1 MWQWLVAAWGLLQ
14 LPILA
19 GLIGLF
25 SGLIE
30 LIGAFGNESG
40 RALRTFGAWLLLIV
54 NFLGAAL
61 IYVLVASVA
70 PSALN
75 AWAAIVVGL
84 AWPTVVRNLSIK
96 LGQPIEADAN
106 QQTAAL
112 RLEQA
117 YATLQKLS
125 KQMID
130 GTVVRQR
137 MRLLRELTELD
148 FAELD
153 RLARMAV
160 VLSKQTDP
168 VEALDYIN
176 KLTADTG
183 TDSEVR
189 KAMLAAYILN
199 NFGRDL
205 LEDELNQHKKGR
217 RRNPPTPANPANPGN
232 PVAPAP

>member
-1 MWQWLVAAWGLLQ
+1 MWQWWLATWGLVQ
-14 LPILA
+14 LPLLA

-30 LIGAFGNESG
+30 LIGAFGNESW
-40 RALRTFGAWLLLIV
+40 RALRTFGAWLLLGV

-96 LGQPIEADAN
+96 LGQPLEADAN

-137 MRLLRELTELD
+137 MKLLRSLTELE
-148 FAELD
+148 FSELD

-168 VEALDYIN
+168 VEALEYIN
-176 KLTADTG
+176 KLTGSSGAGESGAGGGDAGGSADN
-183 TDSEVR
+183 EVR

-205 LEDELNQHKKGR
+205 LEDELKQHKRVKG
-217 RRNPPTPANPANPGN
+217 
-232 PVAPAP
+232 

>member
-1 MWQWLVAAWGLLQ
+1 MGQWLVATWGWLQ
-14 LPILA
+14 LPLLA
-19 GLIGLF
+19 GMIGLF

-40 RALRTFGAWLLLIV
+40 RALRTFGAWLLLGV
-54 NFLGAAL
+54 NLLGAAL
-61 IYVLVASVA
+61 IYVLVSSVA

-75 AWAAIVVGL
+75 PWAAIVVGL

-96 LGQPIEADAN
+96 LGQPIEGDAS
-106 QQTAAL
+106 QQAAAL

-117 YATLQKLS
+117 YGTLQKLS

-137 MRLLRELTELD
+137 MRLLRDLTELE

-160 VLSKQTDP
+160 VLSKQADP
-168 VEALDYIN
+168 VEALEYIN
-176 KLTADTG
+176 KLTASGGDAGGAGG
-183 TDSEVR
+183 TDNEVR

-205 LEDELNQHKKGR
+205 LEDEMSLRKRGKR
-217 RRNPPTPANPANPGN
+217 R
-232 PVAPAP
+232 APAEPG

>member
-1 MWQWLVAAWGLLQ
+1 MMWQWLQ
-14 LPILA
+14 LALLA

-30 LIGAFGNESG
+30 LIGAFGNESW
-40 RALRTFGAWLLLIV
+40 RALRTFGAWLLLGV

-61 IYVLVASVA
+61 IYILVASVA
-70 PSALN
+70 DSALN

-96 LGQPIEADAN
+96 LGQPIEGDAN
-106 QQTAAL
+106 QQSAAL

-137 MRLLRELTELD
+137 MRLLRDLTELE
-148 FAELD
+148 FTELD

-160 VLSKQTDP
+160 VLSKQADP
-168 VEALDYIN
+168 VEALEYIN
-176 KLTADTG
+176 KLTADGG
-183 TDSEVR
+183 TDNEVR

-205 LEDELNQHKKGR
+205 LEDEMNLRKKGR
-217 RRNPPTPANPANPGN
+217 RRNPANPPQGDQTA
-232 PVAPAP
+232 

>member
-1 MWQWLVAAWGLLQ
+1 MGQWLVATWSWLQ
-14 LPILA
+14 LPLLA

-40 RALRTFGAWLLLIV
+40 RALRTFGAWLLLGV
-54 NFLGAAL
+54 NLLGAAL

-96 LGQPIEADAN
+96 LGQPLEGDAN

-117 YATLQKLS
+117 YGTLQKLS

-137 MRLLRELTELD
+137 MRLLRDLTELE

-168 VEALDYIN
+168 VEALEYIN
-176 KLTADTG
+176 KLTASGNNAGGVAD
-183 TDSEVR
+183 DEVR

-205 LEDELNQHKKGR
+205 LEDEMNLRKRGKR
-217 RRNPPTPANPANPGN
+217 RTPAEIA
-232 PVAPAP
+232 

>member
-1 MWQWLVAAWGLLQ
+1 MWLWLQ
-14 LPILA
+14 LALLA
-19 GLIGLF
+19 GLIGWF

-30 LIGAFGNESG
+30 LITAFGNESW
-40 RALRTFGAWLLLIV
+40 RALRTFGAWLLLGV

-61 IYVLVASVA
+61 IYILVASVA
-70 PSALN
+70 DSALN

-96 LGQPIEADAN
+96 LGQPIEGDAN
-106 QQTAAL
+106 QQSAAL

-137 MRLLRELTELD
+137 MRLLRDLTELE
-148 FAELD
+148 FSELD

-160 VLSKQTDP
+160 VLSKQTEP
-168 VEALDYIN
+168 VEALEYIN
-176 KLTADTG
+176 KLTGSGGGGDAGGADG
-183 TDSEVR
+183 TDNEVR

-205 LEDELNQHKKGR
+205 LEDEMSLRKRGR
-217 RRNPPTPANPANPGN
+217 RRPPAEPG
-232 PVAPAP
+232 

>member
-1 MWQWLVAAWGLLQ
+1 MWQWLQ
-14 LPILA
+14 LALLA
-19 GLIGLF
+19 GMIGLF

-30 LIGAFGNESG
+30 LIGAFGNESW
-40 RALRTFGAWLLLIV
+40 RALRTFGAWLLLGV

-61 IYVLVASVA
+61 IYILVASVA
-70 PSALN
+70 DSALN

-106 QQTAAL
+106 QQSAAL

-137 MRLLRELTELD
+137 MRLLRDLTELE

-160 VLSKQTDP
+160 VLSKQADP

-176 KLTADTG
+176 KLTADSG
-183 TDSEVR
+183 TDNEVR

-199 NFGRDL
+199 NFGRDVL
-205 LEDELNQHKKGR
+205 DDEMNRRKKDR
-217 RRNPPTPANPANPGN
+217 RRNPP
-232 PVAPAP
+232 APPENA

>member
-1 MWQWLVAAWGLLQ
+1 MMWQWLQ
-14 LPILA
+14 LALLA

-30 LIGAFGNESG
+30 LIGAFGNESW
-40 RALRTFGAWLLLIV
+40 RALRTFGAWLLLGV

-61 IYVLVASVA
+61 IYVLVVSVA
-70 PSALN
+70 DSALN

-106 QQTAAL
+106 QQSAAL

-137 MRLLRELTELD
+137 MRLLRDLTELE
-148 FAELD
+148 FTELD

-160 VLSKQTDP
+160 VLSKQADP

-176 KLTADTG
+176 KLTADGG
-183 TDSEVR
+183 TDNEVR

-205 LEDELNQHKKGR
+205 LEDEMNLRKKGR
-217 RRNPPTPANPANPGN
+217 RRNPANPPTPSEP
-232 PVAPAP
+232 

>member
-1 MWQWLVAAWGLLQ
+1 MMWQWLQ
-14 LPILA
+14 LALLA

-30 LIGAFGNESG
+30 LIAAFGNESW
-40 RALRTFGAWLLLIV
+40 RALRTFGAWLLLGV

-61 IYVLVASVA
+61 IYILVASVA
-70 PSALN
+70 DSALN

-96 LGQPIEADAN
+96 LGQPIEGDAN
-106 QQTAAL
+106 QQSAAL

-137 MRLLRELTELD
+137 MRLLRDLTELEL
-148 FAELD
+148 AELD

-160 VLSKQTDP
+160 VLSKQADP
-168 VEALDYIN
+168 AEALEYIN
-176 KLTADTG
+176 KLAADGG
-183 TDSEVR
+183 TDAEVR

-205 LEDELNQHKKGR
+205 LEDEMSLRKKGR
-217 RRNPPTPANPANPGN
+217 RRNPANP
-232 PVAPAP
+232 PA